1 VFGYY
6 DFRMTP
12 ELRWLRSFLAVAEEQ
27 HFSRAARRL
36 NLAQPALTA
45 HIQQLEAAMGA
56 TLFERTNRMSGLTPA
71 GRALLPEAEAIV
83 NRAEGLERKVREVAH
98 GDTGLLRLG
107 VIPPAATS
115 ATADS
120 LRRLTRELPGVE
132 VQVRQGYQDRLENLL
147 LDGDLDLMLG
157 RPPENNSL
165 AHRRLLVEEQGVLL
179 RADDELA
186 KREVVSLRELAGFR
200 LVLLRGNTHFGQ
212 NFLELAAKHGVLL
225 TTLHAAEDFPSLHWM
240 VRAGFG
246 VAPCSLLLAD
256 ALPGGLVAKTVRP
269 SLPKLEIH
277 ALWRGRVPPPP
288 AARWLKMMGE
298 PFA

>member
-1 VFGYY
+1 MMSGV
-6 DFRMTP
+6 TP

-45 HIQQLEAAMGA
+45 HIQQLETALGS
-56 TLFERTNRMSGLTPA
+56 TLFERTNRMGGLTPA

-83 NRAEGLERKVREVAH
+83 NRTEGLERKVRELAH
-98 GDTGLLRLG
+98 GEAGLLRLG

-115 ATADS
+115 AAADS
-120 LRRLTRELPGVE
+120 LRRLTHELPGVE
-132 VQVRQGYQDRLENLL
+132 VQVQQGYQDRLEHLL
-147 LDGDLDLMLG
+147 LDGDLDLVLG
-157 RPPENNSL
+157 RPPESKAL
-165 AHRRLLVEEQGVLL
+165 AHRRLFVEQQGVLL
-179 RADDELA
+179 RADDPLA
-186 KREVVSLRELAGFR
+186 EKKVVPLAQLNGLR
-200 LVLLRGNTHFGQ
+200 LVLLRGNPHFGQ
-212 NFLELAAKHGVLL
+212 NFLELAAKHGVRL
-225 TTLHAAEDFPSLHWM
+225 TALHAAEDFPSLHWM

-246 VAPCSLLLAD
+246 IAPCSLLLAD
-256 ALPGGLVAKTVRP
+256 ALPGGLVANPVRP
-269 SLPKLEIH
+269 SLPRLEIH

>member
-1 VFGYY
+1 
-6 DFRMTP
+6 MTP

-45 HIQQLEAAMGA
+45 HIQQLEALLGA
-56 TLFERTNRMSGLTPA
+56 TLFERTNRMGGLTQA
-71 GRALLPEAEAIV
+71 GRALLPEAEAILA
-83 NRAEGLERKVREVAH
+83 RAEGLTRKVREVAH
-98 GDTGLLRLG
+98 GEIGLLRLG

-115 ATADS
+115 VAADS

-147 LDGDLDLMLG
+147 LDGDLDLVLG
-157 RPPENNSL
+157 RPPENRSIT
-165 AHRRLLVEEQGVLL
+165 HRRLSVEHQGVLL

-186 KREVVSLRELAGFR
+186 TKEIVALRDLAGNR
-200 LVLLRGNTHFGQ
+200 LVLLRGNPHFGQ
-212 NFLELAAKHGVLL
+212 NLLDLAAKHGVLL
-225 TTLHAAEDFPSLHWM
+225 TPLHAAEDFPSLHWM

-246 VAPCSLLLAD
+246 FAPCSLLLAD
-256 ALPGGLVAKTVRP
+256 ALPGGLVARPVRP
-269 SLPKLEIH
+269 SLPRLEIH
-277 ALWRGRVPPPP
+277 ALWRGRVPSPP
-288 AARWLKMMGE
+288 AARWLKLMSE